1 MSAKKIQETYELL
14 SARNPF
20 PGLRPFTMEEN
31 HLFFGREGHSETV
44 LEFLAKNRFVAV
56 TGASGSGKSSLIY
69 CGLIPTLYGGFI
81 VNAGSSWRIITTRP
95 GNSPVENLAAA
106 LADSEKEHQYSQSG
120 IIKKQINYTVLRRSS
135 FGLVDALKQMKIPG
149 NENILLILDQ
159 FEELFRF
166 KESRKD
172 ITTINETEAYIKL
185 IVNAVKNTEY
195 PVYVVLTMRSDKQ
208 Q

>member
-1 MSAKKIQETYELL
+1 MPAKVLQETYEIL

-20 PGLRPFTMEEN
+20 PGLRPFTIDEN

-44 LEFLAKNRFVAV
+44 LEYLAQNRFVAV

-81 VNAGSSWRIITTRP
+81 VNAGSNWRIITTRP
-95 GNSPVENLAAA
+95 GNSPVENLATT
-106 LADSEKEHQYSQSG
+106 LAESEKEQRYSHSG
-120 IIKKQINYTVLRRSS
+120 TVKKQINYTVLRRSS
-135 FGLVDALKQMKIPG
+135 FGLVDVIRQMKIPKG
-149 NENILLILDQ
+149 ENILLIFDQ

-172 ITTINETEAYIKL
+172 TTTLNET
-185 IVNAVKNTEY
+185 
-195 PVYVVLTMRSDKQ
+195 
-208 Q
+208 